1 MCRLYSEQYST
12 VVFSHVCFCGRTIP
26 PDGCDEYCTNRVYI
40 FAFII
45 RVFFS
50 DIYVSSFSASRD
62 VVRSLNID
70 GGDGGYG
77 GGGNPGSP
85 RHGGGEGDGDG

>member
-1 MCRLYSEQYST
+1 MDVQYLLMAVLNT
-12 VVFSHVCFCGRTIP
+12 VPIVYTVSHLLFGS
-26 PDGCDEYCTNRVYI
+26 
-40 FAFII
+40 
-45 RVFFS
+45 FS
-50 DIYVSSFSASRD
+50 DIYVSSCSASRD

-85 RHGGGEGDGDG
+85 RHGGDEGDGDG